1 MTRRR
6 RDWLLFTGWALTGA
20 GYLLALLSILSI
32 GIFILPIPLIGTAV
46 LATRHDAQRGLP
58 GLVSSASLP
67 LFLLTYLNRHGP
79 GTYCSTS
86 AYGGS
91 CTEGLL
97 DPRILLAVGALV
109 LAGGVTL
116 FLRMQRRTAVSS
128 APPRSR

>member
-1 MTRRR
+1 MTRGR

-20 GYLLALLSILSI
+20 GYLLALLSILTI
-32 GIFILPIPLIGTAV
+32 GIFILPVPLIGTFV
-46 LATRHDAQRGLP
+46 LATRHDAQRGMA

-86 AYGGS
+86 AHGGS

-116 FLRMQRRTAVSS
+116 FLVMQRRTATGS
-128 APPRSR
+128 APLRSP

>member
-32 GIFILPIPLIGTAV
+32 GLFILPLPLIGTAV

-67 LFLLTYLNRHGP
+67 LFLLAYLNRHGP
-79 GTYCSTS
+79 GSYCTTA
-86 AYGGS
+86 AYGSS
-91 CTEGLL
+91 CTDGLL
-97 DPRILLAVGALV
+97 DPRILLASGALV
-109 LAGGVTL
+109 LACGVTL
-116 FLRMQRRTAVSS
+116 FLVMQRRTGIVS
-128 APPRSR
+128 APSHSR